1 MDTAERKLI
10 DLYNLLAI
18 HQRVEDPDV
27 LENIQTIRTEI
38 TKLLNHGGG
47 GTNNINIVIDD
58 DDCPEECPPG
68 PPGSPGEPGPPGK
81 PGEPGPPGPPGPPGK
96 PGPPGTCLHPCILVS
111 EDYTTTDF
119 DYYIGV
125 NSEKPVTISLL
136 NDVDSCTEYVIKA
149 EMGPPIGNR
158 KITIKPEAPSL
169 IDGDTIYTIEV
180 PYQSVNVIFRG
191 GNWHIV

>member
-38 TKLLNHGGG
+38 TKLLNHSGG

-68 PPGSPGEPGPPGK
+68 LPGPPGE
-81 PGEPGPPGPPGPPGK
+81 PGEPGPPGP

-111 EDYTTTDF
+111 EDYTATDF

-125 NSEKPVTISLL
+125 NSEKPVTVTLL
-136 NDVDSCTEYVIKA
+136 SYVDSCTEYTIKA
-149 EMGPPIGNR
+149 EMGPPLGNR
-158 KITIKPEAPSL
+158 KVTIKPEGSAL
-169 IDGDTIYTIEV
+169 IDGDEEYILTS
-180 PYQSVNVIFRG
+180 PYEAVTVLFRG

>member
-10 DLYNLLAI
+10 DLYNLLAL
-18 HQRVEDPDV
+18 HQREGDPDV

-68 PPGSPGEPGPPGK
+68 LPGPPGE
-81 PGEPGPPGPPGPPGK
+81 PGEPGPPGP

-111 EDYTTTDF
+111 EDYTATDF

-125 NSEKPVTISLL
+125 NSEKPVTVTLL
-136 NDVDSCTEYVIKA
+136 SYVDSCTEYIIKA
-149 EMGPPIGNR
+149 EMGPPLGNR
-158 KITIKPEAPSL
+158 RVTIKPEGSAL
-169 IDGDTIYTIEV
+169 IDGDAEYILTS
-180 PYQSVNVIFRG
+180 PYEAVTVLFRG